1 MAGYL
6 PRLRRYR
13 HVARRFLLKAG
24 FSVTGSPG
32 GLGFRISPFFD
43 FFLPQVCILCGREG
57 IENGRLPVCA
67 SCLADMTPVTPLVCE
82 CCGTPFEKS
91 SGTSHLCASCLT
103 KTPPFDRSISLYT
116 YAGKTRELIHH
127 LKFRGNL
134 SAVSVINHLLPAAI
148 KRWSLPTVDLA
159 VPVPL
164 SRDGLRDRGYN
175 QALLIAQKAAALLK
189 CGVDR
194 SHFVKIKKT
203 KPQIG
208 LTKSQRKKNLLGVF
222 AVSNA
227 RVFRGKSI
235 LLVDDVY
242 TTGATVAE
250 GAKTLSRAGAA
261 SVIVLTFA
269 RTVAL

>member
-1 MAGYL
+1 MEPL
-6 PRLRRYR
+6 
-13 HVARRFLLKAG
+13 
-24 FSVTGSPG
+24 SP
-32 GLGFRISPFFD
+32 
-43 FFLPQVCILCGREG
+43 
-57 IENGRLPVCA
+57 PVCK
-67 SCLADMTPVTPLVCE
+67 
-82 CCGTPFEKS
+82 CCGAPFEKG
-91 SGTSHLCASCLT
+91 SGRNHLCGSCLT
-103 KTPPFDRSISLYT
+103 KKPSFDRAISFYT

-134 SAVSVINHLLPAAI
+134 SAVSVINYLMLKAFNRWPLPLI
-148 KRWSLPTVDLA
+148 DLA

-164 SRDGLRDRGYN
+164 NRDDLHQRGYN
-175 QALLIAQKAAALLK
+175 QALLIAQKAAAFLK

-194 SHFVKIKKT
+194 THFIKTKKT

-222 AVSNA
+222 
-227 RVFRGKSI
+227 SI
-235 LLVDDVY
+235 RNPRYFKDKTVLLVDDVY

-269 RTVAL
+269 RTVSL